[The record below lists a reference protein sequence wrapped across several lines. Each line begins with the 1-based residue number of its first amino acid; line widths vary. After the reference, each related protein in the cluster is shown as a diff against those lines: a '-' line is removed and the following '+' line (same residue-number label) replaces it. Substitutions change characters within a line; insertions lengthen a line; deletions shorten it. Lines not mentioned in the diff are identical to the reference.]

1 MPGTAIGAWS
11 HMRRFSPE
19 NGGSKLLNYSLL
31 CAQVNSVSYPQ
42 LDEKWVLSVL
52 SGASGSRTKRQV
64 KKHHWMSCSLQTD
77 ELAAVQCTSYVLY
90 PVYTTKLARRE
101 QDERT
106 TSRPQITVRYS
117 RM

>member
-1 MPGTAIGAWS
+1 
-11 HMRRFSPE
+11 
-19 NGGSKLLNYSLL
+19 
-31 CAQVNSVSYPQ
+31 
-42 LDEKWVLSVL
+42 
-52 SGASGSRTKRQV
+52 
-64 KKHHWMSCSLQTD
+64 MSCSLQTD